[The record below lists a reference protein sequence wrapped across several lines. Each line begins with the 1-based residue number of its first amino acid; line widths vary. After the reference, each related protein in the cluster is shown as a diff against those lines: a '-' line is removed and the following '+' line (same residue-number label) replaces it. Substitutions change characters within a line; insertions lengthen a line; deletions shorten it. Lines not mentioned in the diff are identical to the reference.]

1 MNGKQQI
8 IKSLVQV
15 GILKT
20 SNPSTRDLANIIM
33 RMYKNAVNE
42 LSRSGLHPNVI
53 FDTARGQIEG
63 GLGVNWDV
71 DIAPILKVIGYS
83 DQDLLELIP

>member
-83 DQDLLELIP
+83 DQDLMDFIQ